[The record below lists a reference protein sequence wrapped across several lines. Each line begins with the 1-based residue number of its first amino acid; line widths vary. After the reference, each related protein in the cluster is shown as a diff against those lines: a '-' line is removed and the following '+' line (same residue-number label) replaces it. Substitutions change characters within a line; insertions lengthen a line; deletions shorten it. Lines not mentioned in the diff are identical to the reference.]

1 MKQIAKADQTRR
13 DWLARRGKATRQ
25 FIRDLKLTSES
36 SLEGLIFPPYVTE
49 ASVKLE
55 LRMRD
60 RRREAYR
67 AAKVWREAHPIEAEK
82 LLEDV
87 RDEVG
92 KVLVE
97 KLEGRE

>member
-13 DWLARRGKATRQ
+13 EWLARRGKATRK
-25 FIRDLKLTSES
+25 FIREHNLTSES
-36 SLEGLIFPPYVTE
+36 DLRRLVFPKDVTE

-55 LRMRD
+55 LQMRD

-67 AAKVWREAHPIEAEK
+67 AAKIWREAYPAEAEK
-82 LLEDV
+82 LLEEV
-87 RDEVG
+87 REEVG